1 MKAVSWPQD
10 YVLKYLRCCGVVL
23 ISTGPSSRFFFVLSA
38 EMMRGNKSVNVNEIC
53 FCLLAIFASAI
64 YLVLVGSRL

>member
-1 MKAVSWPQD
+1 M
-10 YVLKYLRCCGVVL
+10 
-23 ISTGPSSRFFFVLSA
+23 LSG
-38 EMMRGNKSVNVNEIC
+38 EMMRGNKSINVNEIC